1 MGQWGTTDNVAN
13 SVNWGA
19 MLFQKGKGP
28 AAQQA
33 NNITLYNNT
42 TANAIVP
49 KQTVGQYGV
58 SVAEIRSSNGSSE
71 GKKAMSPGWHI
82 RRVGSGGRAGRITYE
97 CLVSLTTMTSGA
109 GDDTQLP

>member
-1 MGQWGTTDNVAN
+1 MGQWGNQDNVAN

-42 TANAIVP
+42 TANAIVN
-49 KQTVGQYGV
+49 KQVVGQFGV
-58 SVAEIRSSNGSSE
+58 SVAEMRSSNGTSE
-71 GKKAMSPGWHI
+71 GRKAVSPGWHI
-82 RRVGSGGRAGRITYE
+82 RRVGTGGRAGRVTYE
-97 CLVSLTTMTSGA
+97 CLVSLTNMTSGA
-109 GDDTQLP
+109 TDDTQLP

>member
-19 MLFQKGKGP
+19 MLFNKGKGP

-33 NNITLYNNT
+33 NNITLYNS
-42 TANAIVP
+42 TAANVIVN
-49 KQTVGQYGV
+49 KQTVGQFGV
-58 SVAEIRSSNGSSE
+58 SAAEMRSANGASE
-71 GKKAMSPGWHI
+71 GKKATSPGWHI

-109 GDDTQLP
+109 ADDAQLP